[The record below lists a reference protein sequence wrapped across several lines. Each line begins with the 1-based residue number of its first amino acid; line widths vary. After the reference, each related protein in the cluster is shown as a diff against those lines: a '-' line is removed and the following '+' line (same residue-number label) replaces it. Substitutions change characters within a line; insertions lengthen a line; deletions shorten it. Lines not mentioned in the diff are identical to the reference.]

1 VDAAAVASRVAA
13 AAGDTVCAIVF
24 FGSRKTRARPDV
36 HSAFDFFVVVTG
48 YRPFYDAFGRAG
60 IYGRSPLVAT
70 ALNRFLAPNVISVGA
85 TRADGSPARAKCAV
99 LDLPTFLKETSERRR
114 DHFVAGRL
122 FQPVEVAYARSA
134 EDATMAVDALAAA
147 RRVTVSWVRPWLPE
161 TFDASEYGRTLLQVS
176 YSWEI
181 RPEPTGRAEALWDA
195 QRPDAVPVYELLLE
209 ELAEAGALRRVGEGR
224 YALSTP
230 VTAGERWRVKA
241 FFRWSLVRAT
251 ARWAKYVVTFDG
263 WLEFLLRKA
272 QRHSGQDIVLTERE
286 RRHPLVF
293 LWPRVIRYLR
303 HKDGVSR

>member
-1 VDAAAVASRVAA
+1 VASRVAA
-13 AAGDTVCAIVF
+13 AAGDSVSAIVF
-24 FGSRKTRARPDV
+24 FGSRKSRARPDV
-36 HSAFDFFVVVTG
+36 HSAFDFFVVVTA

-60 IYGRSPLVAT
+60 IYGRSPLVAA
-70 ALNRFLAPNVISVGA
+70 ALNRFMAPNVISVGA
-85 TRADGSPARAKCAV
+85 PRADGSPARAKCAV
-99 LDLPTFLKETSERRR
+99 LDRPTFLKETSERRR

-134 EDATMAVDALAAA
+134 EDAALAVDALTAA
-147 RRVTVSWVRPWLPE
+147 RRLTMRWVRPWLPA
-161 TFDASEYGRTLLQVS
+161 TFDAAEYGRTLLQVS

-181 RPEPTGRAEALWDA
+181 RPEPASRAEALWDA

-209 ELAEAGALRRVGEGR
+209 ELAEAGSLRRTGEGR
-224 YALSTP
+224 YALSAP
-230 VTAGERWRVKA
+230 VTAGERWRVQA

-263 WLEFLLRKA
+263 WLDFLLRKA

-303 HKDGVSR
+303 HKDGVPR